1 MINTALIK
9 LGLSLGGVIALGVA
23 AIHVANLHDRAD
35 ALQLL
40 VDDQA
45 ACVASI
51 KLAPLADR
59 PSVKCDLVVSTAV
72 IRGQQSI
79 DCDNAL
85 SGEQAYRIAAACSQP
100 VKTVQADR
108 DTARIERD
116 GLKGDLGRL
125 RVDQAAALSRAVAR
139 AKSPANKE
147 TIAHAALDDAPVDGA
162 GLTVC
167 SADCLRGLSGQ
178 EPDAPG
184 GGAAR

>member
-1 MINTALIK
+1 MITLNQVRTGLTLLALASTV
-9 LGLSLGGVIALGVA
+9 GAVA
-23 AIHVANLHDRAD
+23 IVHNLKGHV
-35 ALQLL
+35 
-40 VDDQA
+40 DQMAQIIGDHA
-45 ACVASI
+45 ACVKSI

-72 IRGQQSI
+72 IRAQQAI
-79 DCDNAL
+79 DCDSAL

-116 GLKGDLGRL
+116 GLKADLKQL
-125 RVDQAAALSRAVAR
+125 RADQAAALSRAVAR
-139 AKSPANKE
+139 AKSQANKE

-167 SADCLRGLSGQ
+167 SADCLRRLQAGV
-178 EPDAPG
+178 PAAAG
-184 GGAAR
+184 GGPTR